1 MSWASPNVK
10 YAMSRPASAAAI
22 SWISAEMRKKKKNR
36 DKARGALMA
45 LLLFRKIPVM
55 NDSLTDEIKRLV
67 NKRDQLLASGRARTG
82 VSDRGNLYQT
92 GK

>member
-22 SWISAEMRKKKKNR
+22 SWISAEMRKKKNR
-36 DKARGALMA
+36 DKARGPLMV

>member
-22 SWISAEMRKKKKNR
+22 SWISAEMREKKNG
-36 DKARGALMA
+36 DKARGPLMA
-45 LLLFRKIPVM
+45 LLLFRKIPIM

-67 NKRDQLLASGRARTG
+67 NKRDQLLASGRAHTG